1 MEALTNDTGLLQ
13 FHQHFC
19 LMDGRYPETRFSEIR
34 HSIEILVEI
43 LEAHRPSLAARG
55 ILPRDG
61 NPRGGFSWQLRTP
74 SIPWGRNS
82 RLGLIPYSHLEDKWW
97 KSIGHAYILKC

>member
-13 FHQHFC
+13 FHQRFC

-43 LEAHRPSLAARG
+43 LEAHNIPLSPG
-55 ILPRDG
+55 ILNFLVWDNFLFFIKYSTDVDVHKCARA
-61 NPRGGFSWQLRTP
+61 
-74 SIPWGRNS
+74 
-82 RLGLIPYSHLEDKWW
+82 LILMYTHMLSYPYKHL
-97 KSIGHAYILKC
+97 